1 MQKLL
6 TAIVAL
12 GFAQLAWAA
21 PNFKIIKDEL
31 GGFAPRIERTVE
43 IELPK
48 RITTNELTEI
58 AQTVYKTGYKYTLIG
73 YHIEGER
80 LGFYWATTHYLPN
93 LDVDILGA
101 TSEEIELLE
110 NQPIIYSGT
119 RLGTWIVLGGIDYK
133 ATISKGSDGTFA
145 VSRAYSDGSK
155 DSESLTAIVASGQI
169 RYYPDS
175 GKKSGQFFTINS
187 AGVLHVWDDKR
198 GMYYSTPKLH

>member
-6 TAIVAL
+6 AAIVVL
-12 GFAQLAWAA
+12 GFSQLAWAA

-31 GGFAPRIERTVE
+31 GGFDPRIQRTVE

-58 AQTVYKTGYKYTLIG
+58 AQTVYKAAYKYTLIG
-73 YHIEGER
+73 YHIKDER

-93 LDVDILGA
+93 LEVNIFGA

-110 NQPIIYSGT
+110 NQPISYSGT
-119 RLGTWIVLGGIDYK
+119 RLGTWIVLGGVDYK
-133 ATISKGSDGTFA
+133 ATIFKESDGTFA
-145 VSRAYSDGSK
+145 ISRAYSDGSK
-155 DSESLTAIVASGQI
+155 DSESLTAIAATGQI
-169 RYYPDS
+169 RYYLDS
-175 GKKSGQFFTINS
+175 GKTRGQFFTINS

-198 GMYYSTPKLH
+198 GMYYSAPNLQ